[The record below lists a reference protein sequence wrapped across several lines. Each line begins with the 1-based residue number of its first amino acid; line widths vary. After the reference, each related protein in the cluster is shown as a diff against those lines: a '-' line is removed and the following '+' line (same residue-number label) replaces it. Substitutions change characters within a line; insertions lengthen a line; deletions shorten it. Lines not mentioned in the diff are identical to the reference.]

1 MPTACYQCSDPVC
14 MMDCPTGAIS
24 RNVGT
29 LEVTINEPTCI
40 GCGKCAT
47 RCPWG
52 NIIMVERGETRADGK
67 PVEIATKCDLCLTR
81 PEGPACVQM
90 CPHGSTVRI
99 SFKDL
104 ERVRALQ

>member
-1 MPTACYQCSDPVC
+1 
-14 MMDCPTGAIS
+14 MDCPTGAIT
-24 RNVGT
+24 REVGT
-29 LEVTINEPTCI
+29 LEVTVTEATCI
-40 GCGKCAT
+40 GCHNCAK

-52 NIIMVERGETRADGK
+52 NIIMVETGEKRDDGK
-67 PVEIATKCDLCLTR
+67 AVEVATKCDLCLTR

-104 ERVRALQ
+104 ERVTATLK

>member
-1 MPTACYQCSDPVC
+1 MI
-14 MMDCPTGAIS
+14 DCPTGSIT

-29 LEVTINEPTCI
+29 LEVTIDQPTCI
-40 GCGKCAT
+40 GCGNCAN

-52 NIIMVERGETRADGK
+52 NITMVEKEEKRPDGK
-67 PVEIATKCDLCLTR
+67 HVEVATKCDLCLTR

-90 CPHGSTVRI
+90 CPHGSAVRI

-104 ERVRALQ
+104 DRVTSTLT